1 MKRNLLLLCI
11 LFCFFSCEKE
21 KKKETSVETKVNDS
35 SKVLISETVEVIDTT
50 FSETNTIDDYCIALE
65 YLKNDYTK
73 KLNESNS
80 SEKNNKLYEEY
91 HTIRKKYI
99 YNMSTF
105 NDTLLSNYINQ
116 YSEEQED
123 YVLNDDY
130 KRITNQLKKVA
141 IEFWY
146 VGEGYTEFRSIPS
159 HYPAMFKGKV
169 SQDYQDFLDLIAKDE
184 KELYSADAGFMVNF
198 DEVGRRV
205 ASWEQFLT
213 KHPNSKLVDEAK
225 DIYNNYLTD
234 FIFGLEN
241 TPTYEEET
249 GLIYPEYIEVYDD
262 FVKKYPNSKATK
274 KIQGFLK
281 LVEKKTSFDDIHKA
295 LNLKYKF
302 YQ

>member
-1 MKRNLLLLCI
+1 MKKNILLLC
-11 LFCFFSCEKE
+11 LVFCFVSCQKE
-21 KKKETSVETKVNDS
+21 NKKETSIQTNIKDT
-35 SKVLISETVEVIDTT
+35 SKVLVSEAVVIIDTT
-50 FSETNTIDDYCIALE
+50 FSETNTIEDYCIALD
-65 YLKNDYTK
+65 YLKDEYTR
-73 KLNESNS
+73 KLNETNS
-80 SEKNNKLYEEY
+80 SAKSNELYEEY

-105 NDTLLSNYINQ
+105 NDTLLSNYVNQ

-123 YVLNDDY
+123 YVLNTDY

-141 IEFWY
+141 VEFWY

-159 HYPAMFKGKV
+159 HYPTMFKGKV
-169 SQDYQDFLDLIAKDE
+169 SQDYQDFLNLIAIDE

-198 DEVGRRV
+198 DEVGKRV
-205 ASWEQFLT
+205 AHWEQYLT
-213 KHPNSKLVDEAK
+213 KHPNSKLLNEAK
-225 DIYNNYLTD
+225 ALYNNYLTD

-241 TPTYEEET
+241 TQTYEEET
-249 GLIYPEYIEVYDD
+249 GLIYPEYLEVYDD
-262 FVKKYPNSKATK
+262 FVKKYPNSKTTK
-274 KIQGFLK
+274 TIREFLK